1 MDIRLII
8 LYVIG
13 DFIFTKI
20 LFGYNHALSIAMFYA
35 IIITPLDMVDTRFNY
50 NFGGERVEQNPLY
63 ERGCFRD
70 NPRFLPW
77 LKGLKGGCYLQM
89 GLYVLIGIAII
100 YRIIRVILFD
110 GDFQYE
116 FSMAEWLLMCCFIG
130 LICLRFVIDG
140 YYRIKYAR
148 SCQYIKNKNGIWEPF
163 SCILRPV
170 KHTGWKQYY
179 VEDQKEFCCHYY
191 VRYIKIRE
199 KLDRNCQREGYIF
212 LESYRLQDDGEC
224 RIYHKKRNE
233 TLKIFLLIH
242 IKEYSKEKMKE
253 LNAVFEDYWLKFI
266 GKKKKVKDASI
277 IFLMCIDEHNRLLE
291 KRLFNCQ
298 AIDQSRRRHRLPGI
312 LVFSENATLTIP
324 ERFGTVFGVKE
335 YKKMRAELLKLLDI
349 SERYNHVDRFR
360 CISYGNR
367 EEYEEEKTEKLL
379 NSK

>member
-1 MDIRLII
+1 MDNRLAI

-13 DFIFTKI
+13 DLIFTKI
-20 LFGYNHALSIAMFYA
+20 LFEYNLVLCTVMFFA
-35 IIITPLDMVDTRFNY
+35 IFIMPLDVVAVEFHY
-50 NFGGERVEQNPLY
+50 YFGGKRVEWNPLY
-63 ERGCFRD
+63 ERGCYRD
-70 NPRFLPW
+70 NHRFLPW

-89 GLYVLIGIAII
+89 GLYVFIGIAII
-100 YRIIRVILFD
+100 YRIIRAILSDSAFR
-110 GDFQYE
+110 YE
-116 FSMAEWLLMCCFIG
+116 FDLVESLLTYCFIG

-170 KHTGWKQYY
+170 KHIWWKQYY
-179 VEDQKEFCCHYY
+179 SEDQKEFCCHYY

-199 KLDRNCQREGYIF
+199 KLDRNCQRGGYTF
-212 LESYRLQDDGEC
+212 LEAYRLQDDGEC
-224 RIYHKKRNE
+224 RIYHEKRNE

-312 LVFSENATLTIP
+312 LVFSENAMLTIP
-324 ERFGTVFGVKE
+324 ERFGAVFGVKE

-349 SERYNHVDRFR
+349 SERYNHIDRFR

-367 EEYEEEKTEKLL
+367 EEYEEYKTEKLL